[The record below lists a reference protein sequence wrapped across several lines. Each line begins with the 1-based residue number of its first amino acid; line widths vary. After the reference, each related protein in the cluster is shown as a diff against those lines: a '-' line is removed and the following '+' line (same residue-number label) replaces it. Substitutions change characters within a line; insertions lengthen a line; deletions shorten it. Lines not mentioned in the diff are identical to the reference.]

1 METWAM
7 WLERVYV
14 QADAE
19 TIIAAELI
27 NQMKQDK
34 NPPCTS
40 DPEHLNAKGA
50 KQTGQSIIFWIL
62 TFNDSKLEIMLW

>member
-1 METWAM
+1 M

-50 KQTGQSIIFWIL
+50 KQTGQSIIF
-62 TFNDSKLEIMLW
+62 